1 MINLFSF
8 NLAGLLQ
15 RNPELLEE
23 NNYLWSRL
31 LHLDMPLLVGLCML
45 AGVGLVVLYSAGGQD
60 LEIILRQITR
70 LTLGFAAMGIFAQI
84 SPRYLERI
92 APWLYTIAL
101 ILLIGVLFKGDVGKG
116 ARRWLDLGIIRFQPS
131 EIMKV
136 AMPLTIAWLLANGS
150 VPPSLWRL
158 CLSAIMIL
166 LPLAL
171 IAKQPD
177 LGTALLVGSSGIFT
191 LFLGGIP
198 WWLIIL
204 LITGLGAL
212 APVAWHFLHDYQ
224 RARVMM
230 FLNPESDPLGAGYHI
245 IQSKIALGSGG
256 FYGKGW
262 LNGTQAHLD
271 FIPES
276 STDFIFAVFGEEFGL
291 IGAILLLILYLFV
304 ISRGIYIAIQAQE
317 TFARLLAGSLIL
329 TFFVYI
335 FVNLGMVSGLLPVVG
350 IPLPLISYGG
360 TSLVTLMAAFGILMS
375 IATHRRLNRS
385 MAIKSI

>member
-1 MINLFSF
+1 MSKQFSNNSTGPF
-8 NLAGLLQ
+8 P
-15 RNPELLEE
+15 RRFEMEE
-23 NNYLWSRL
+23 TNYLLARF
-31 LHLDMPLLVGLCML
+31 LHLDIPLLVGLCLL

-60 LEIILRQITR
+60 SNLVARQLLR
-70 LTLGFAAMGIFAQI
+70 LTLGFAAMGLFAQI
-84 SPRYLERI
+84 PPQHLDRA
-92 APWLYTIAL
+92 APWLYAAGVV
-101 ILLIGVLFKGDVGKG
+101 LLVGVLLKGDIGKG
-116 ARRWLDLGIIRFQPS
+116 ARRWLDLGMVRFQPS
-131 EIMKV
+131 EVMKV
-136 AMPLTIAWLLANGS
+136 AMPMAIAWLLANS
-150 VPPSLWRL
+150 TLPPRLWRL
-158 CLSAIMIL
+158 ALAAVMIL
-166 LPLAL
+166 LPVAL

-177 LGTALLVGSSGIFT
+177 LGTALLVASAGAFT

-198 WWLIIL
+198 WWLMGIL
-204 LITGLGAL
+204 TASFIAL

-256 FYGKGW
+256 VYGKGW
-262 LNGTQAHLD
+262 INGTQAHLD
-271 FIPES
+271 FIPER

-291 IGAILLLILYLFV
+291 MGAILLMILYLFV
-304 ISRGIYIAIQAQE
+304 IARGLYIAAQAQG
-317 TFARLLAGSLIL
+317 TFARLLAGSITL

-375 IATHRRLNRS
+375 IGTHRRP
-385 MAIKSI
+385 IG